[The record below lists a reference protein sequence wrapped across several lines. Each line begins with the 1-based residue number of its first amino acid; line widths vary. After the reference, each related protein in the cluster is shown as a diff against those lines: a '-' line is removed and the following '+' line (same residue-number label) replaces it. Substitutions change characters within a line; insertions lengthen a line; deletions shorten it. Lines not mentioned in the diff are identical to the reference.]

1 MNKDQVKGRIDE
13 AKGKVK
19 EVTGRIVGNKELERE
34 GKYKNTAGKVQAGY
48 GDLREDI
55 KKSI

>member
-1 MNKDQVKGRIDE
+1 MNRDQIKGRIKE

-19 EVTGRIVGNKELERE
+19 KVAGQVAGNKELERK
-34 GKYKNTAGKVQAGY
+34 GKIQNVSGKVQAEY